1 MQRNNEKN
9 KRKKEKL
16 LEIQE
21 TVPEVEKKER
31 ILYIAHFLWILYY
44 KTRIHNILWLI
55 ENSLPV

>member
-1 MQRNNEKN
+1 MK
-9 KRKKEKL
+9 KIKGRKKEKL

-44 KTRIHNILWLI
+44 KTRIRNIL
-55 ENSLPV
+55 